1 LEIKNISRGDEKIFK
16 CEMKL
21 FQRADEKIFK
31 VEMKLFQ
38 PNPSFSRI
46 STW

>member
-1 LEIKNISRGDEKIFK
+1 MKKYLNWRLKIFSRG
-16 CEMKL
+16 
-21 FQRADEKIFK
+21 DEKIFK